1 MNQTMTRN
9 QSRESF
15 LADASASSEAKAQ
28 SAVRM
33 IGRVGGLNHALWRL
47 RSAWAQ
53 SVVGRPPRPRD
64 SSLRSASRE
73 RGGAY

>member
-1 MNQTMTRN
+1 MNQMN
-9 QSRESF
+9 QSQSRESF

-33 IGRVGGLNHALWRL
+33 IGRDDGLNPALWRAFC
-47 RSAWAQ
+47 AWTR

-64 SSLRSASRE
+64 SSLRSVSRG
-73 RGGAY
+73 RGGDY